1 MSFTTLTKLTM
12 PETRTMKA
20 ASTQGADSAG
30 SDLVTMATLRESKV
44 MASESIADSAFGLIY
59 GLLTQSPFGL
69 VE

>member
-1 MSFTTLTKLTM
+1 M

-44 MASESIADSAFGLIY
+44 MASESTADSAFSLMGY
-59 GLLTQSPFGL
+59 
-69 VE
+69 